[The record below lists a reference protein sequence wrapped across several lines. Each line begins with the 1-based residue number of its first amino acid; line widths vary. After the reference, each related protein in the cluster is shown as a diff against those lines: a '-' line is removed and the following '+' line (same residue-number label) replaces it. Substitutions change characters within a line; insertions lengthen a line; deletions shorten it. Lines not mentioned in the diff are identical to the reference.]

1 MAWGAPI
8 ERVEVQID
16 GGPWMASTIERSRL
30 PEFAWR
36 IWTFDWKNAT
46 PGEHVITSRAVDRQG
61 NVQPS
66 MEDARIAGKRS
77 YWESNG
83 QVSRRVRLA

>member
-1 MAWGAPI
+1 MELGWILSDDRIAA
-8 ERVEVQID
+8 EVGVHAGLVVD
-16 GGPWMASTIERSRL
+16 GR
-30 PEFAWR
+30 F
-36 IWTFDWKNAT
+36 
-46 PGEHVITSRAVDRQG
+46 